1 MDFYDLSQIHD
12 CSCGCG
18 KRVNILCDIARVETV
33 RTHRGVRKRVRL
45 FHSPECVRRWERLE
59 ERAEAG

>member
-1 MDFYDLSQIHD
+1 MDFYDLSQIRD

-33 RTHRGVRKRVRL
+33 LTRRGVRKRVRL
-45 FHSPECVRRWERLE
+45 FHSPECVARWERVE
-59 ERAEAG
+59 ERAEAS